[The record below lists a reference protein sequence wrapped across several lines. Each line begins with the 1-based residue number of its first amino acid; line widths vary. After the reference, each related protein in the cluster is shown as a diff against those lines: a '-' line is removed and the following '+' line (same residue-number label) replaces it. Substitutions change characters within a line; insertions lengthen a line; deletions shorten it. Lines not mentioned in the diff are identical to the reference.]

1 MPDKNLGEELEN
13 MEENIENLKSKEFR
27 VLGIKVSFMS
37 VSALLAV
44 VGSIVGALYGG
55 FLMYQKVEEVAGLDI
70 GAFEQ
75 RMEII
80 ETKLEEAVD
89 YTRDIK
95 SDLRDDVMKIEQQGD
110 RNEDIVKDTEDN
122 LNSRMR
128 QLEKDIFDMI
138 EIAEGRFETKRDA
151 LQEDYDQKSSS
162 LLADYETRADKL
174 NDNYDEKAERLNKN
188 INDDLEKLET
198 DLKQAMKDL
207 EERLENRVQK
217 ALDNP
222 LAN

>member
-1 MPDKNLGEELEN
+1 MAKDLGQELEN
-13 MEENIENLKSKEFR
+13 MNENIESLKNKEFR
-27 VLGIKVSFMS
+27 VLGIKVTFMS

-44 VGSIVGALYGG
+44 LGSVLGALYAG
-55 FLMYQKVEEVAGLDI
+55 FVMYQKIEEIAGLDV

-95 SDLRDDVMKIEQQGD
+95 SDLRDDIMKIEQQGD
-110 RNEDIVKDTEDN
+110 RTEDTVKDTEDD
-122 LNSRMR
+122 LMSRMS
-128 QLEKDIFDMI
+128 QVEKDIIDMI
-138 EIAEGRFETKRDA
+138 DIAEGRFESKRDQ
-151 LQEDYDQKSSS
+151 LLKDYDNK
-162 LLADYETRADKL
+162 AD
-174 NDNYDEKAERLNKN
+174 RLNTN
-188 INDDLEKLET
+188 IDGDMQKLES
-198 DLKQAMKDL
+198 DLKQAMKEL
-207 EERLENRVQK
+207 EEKLENRVQK

>member
-1 MPDKNLGEELEN
+1 MAKDLGQELEN
-13 MEENIENLKSKEFR
+13 MEDNIENLKNKEFR
-27 VLGIKVSFMS
+27 ILGIKVTFVS

-44 VGSIVGALYGG
+44 LGSILGALYGG
-55 FLMYQKVEEVAGLDI
+55 FLMYQKVEEIAGLDI

-110 RNEDIVKDTEDN
+110 RNEDVVKDTEDT
-122 LNSRMR
+122 LNARMR
-128 QLEKDIFDMI
+128 QLEKDVFDMI

-151 LQEDYDQKSSS
+151 LQGDYEQKADRLIKDYDDK
-162 LLADYETRADKL
+162 AD
-174 NDNYDEKAERLNKN
+174 RLNTN
-188 INDDLEKLET
+188 VDNDMEKLES
-198 DLKQAMKDL
+198 DLKQAMKEL
-207 EERLENRVQK
+207 QEKLENRVQK

>member
-1 MPDKNLGEELEN
+1 MSDKNLGEELEN
-13 MEENIENLKSKEFR
+13 MEENIENLKNKEFR

-44 VGSIVGALYGG
+44 IGSVVGALYGG
-55 FLMYQKVEEVAGLDI
+55 FLMYQKVEEVAGLDV

-80 ETKLEEAVD
+80 ETKLDEALD
-89 YTRDIK
+89 YARDIK

-110 RNEDIVKDTEDN
+110 RNEDTVKDTEDK
-122 LNSRMR
+122 LNARMR

-151 LQEDYDQKSSS
+151 LQGDYDKK
-162 LLADYETRADKL
+162 ADRLVKDYDSKAD
-174 NDNYDEKAERLNKN
+174 RLNTN
-188 INDDLEKLET
+188 VEADMEKLES
-198 DLKQAMKDL
+198 DLKEAMREL
-207 EERLENRVQK
+207 ETKLEKRVQN

>member
-1 MPDKNLGEELEN
+1 MAKDLGQELEN
-13 MEENIENLKSKEFR
+13 MEENIENLKNKEFR

-44 VGSIVGALYGG
+44 IGSVVGALYGG
-55 FLMYQKVEEVAGLDI
+55 FLMYQKVEEVAGLDV

-80 ETKLEEAVD
+80 ETKLDEALD
-89 YTRDIK
+89 YARDIK

-110 RNEDIVKDTEDN
+110 RNEDTVKDTEDK
-122 LNSRMR
+122 LNARMR
-128 QLEKDIFDMI
+128 QLEKDVFDMI

-151 LQEDYDQKSSS
+151 LQGDYDKK
-162 LLADYETRADKL
+162 ADRLVKDYDSKAD
-174 NDNYDEKAERLNKN
+174 RLNTN
-188 INDDLEKLET
+188 IEADMEKLES
-198 DLKQAMKDL
+198 DLKEAMKEL
-207 EERLENRVQK
+207 ETKLEKRVQN

>member
-1 MPDKNLGEELEN
+1 MSDKNLEEQL
-13 MEENIENLKSKEFR
+13 ENIENLKSKEFR
-27 VLGIKVSFMS
+27 VLGIKVSFLS
-37 VSALLAV
+37 VSALLALI
-44 VGSIVGALYGG
+44 GSVLGALYGG

-80 ETKLEEAVD
+80 ETKLDEAID

-95 SDLRDDVMKIEQQGD
+95 SDLRDDIMKIEQQGD
-110 RNEDIVKDTEDN
+110 RNEDTVKDTEDK
-122 LNSRMR
+122 LNDRMR

-138 EIAEGRFETKRDA
+138 EIAEGRFEKKRDA
-151 LQEDYDQKSSS
+151 LQEDYDQRG
-162 LLADYETRADKL
+162 DTL

-188 INDDLEKLET
+188 ISDDLTKLET
-198 DLKQAMKDL
+198 DIKQLMKEL
-207 EERLENRVQK
+207 EERVNNRVQK

>member
-1 MPDKNLGEELEN
+1 MAKDLGQDL
-13 MEENIENLKSKEFR
+13 ENIENLKNKEFR
-27 VLGIKVSFMS
+27 ILGIKVTFVS

-44 VGSIVGALYGG
+44 LGSILGALYGG
-55 FLMYQKVEEVAGLDI
+55 FLMYQKVEEIAGLDI

-122 LNSRMR
+122 LNARMR
-128 QLEKDIFDMI
+128 QLEKDVFDMI

-151 LQEDYDQKSSS
+151 LQG
-162 LLADYETRADKL
+162 DYEQKASQLAKDIEERSDKL

-188 INDDLEKLET
+188 IDDDMQKLET
-198 DLKQAMKDL
+198 DLKQAMKEL
-207 EERLENRVQK
+207 KEKLENRVQK

>member
-1 MPDKNLGEELEN
+1 MAKDLGQELEN
-13 MEENIENLKSKEFR
+13 MEDNIENLKNKEFR
-27 VLGIKVSFMS
+27 ILGIKVTFVS

-44 VGSIVGALYGG
+44 LGSILGALYGG
-55 FLMYQKVEEVAGLDI
+55 FLMYQKVEEIAGLDI

-110 RNEDIVKDTEDN
+110 RNEDVVKDTEDT
-122 LNSRMR
+122 LNARMR
-128 QLEKDIFDMI
+128 QLEKDVFDMI

-151 LQEDYDQKSSS
+151 LQGDYEQKADRLIKDYDDK
-162 LLADYETRADKL
+162 AD
-174 NDNYDEKAERLNKN
+174 RLNTN
-188 INDDLEKLET
+188 VDNDMEKLES
-198 DLKQAMKDL
+198 DMKQAMKEL
-207 EERLENRVQK
+207 EDKLENRVQK

>member
-1 MPDKNLGEELEN
+1 MAKDLGQELEN
-13 MEENIENLKSKEFR
+13 MEDNIENLKNKEFR
-27 VLGIKVSFMS
+27 ILGIKVTFVS

-44 VGSIVGALYGG
+44 LGSILGALYGG
-55 FLMYQKVEEVAGLDI
+55 FLMYQKVEEIAGLDI

-110 RNEDIVKDTEDN
+110 RNEDVVKDTEDT
-122 LNSRMR
+122 LNARMR
-128 QLEKDIFDMI
+128 QLEKDVFDMI

-151 LQEDYDQKSSS
+151 LQGDYEQKADRLIKDYDDK
-162 LLADYETRADKL
+162 AD
-174 NDNYDEKAERLNKN
+174 RLNTN
-188 INDDLEKLET
+188 VDNDMEKLEN
-198 DLKQAMKDL
+198 DMKQAMKEL
-207 EERLENRVQK
+207 EEKLENRVQK

>member
-1 MPDKNLGEELEN
+1 MGKDLGQELEN
-13 MEENIENLKSKEFR
+13 MEDNIENLKNKEFR
-27 VLGIKVSFMS
+27 ILGIKVTFVS

-44 VGSIVGALYGG
+44 LGSILGALYGG
-55 FLMYQKVEEVAGLDI
+55 FLMYQKVEEIAGLDI

-110 RNEDIVKDTEDN
+110 RNEDVVKDTEDT
-122 LNSRMR
+122 LNARMR
-128 QLEKDIFDMI
+128 QLEKDVFDMI

-151 LQEDYDQKSSS
+151 LQGDYEQKADRLIKDYDDK
-162 LLADYETRADKL
+162 AD
-174 NDNYDEKAERLNKN
+174 RLNTN
-188 INDDLEKLET
+188 VDNDMEKLES
-198 DLKQAMKDL
+198 DMKQAMKEL
-207 EERLENRVQK
+207 EDKLENRVQK

>member
-1 MPDKNLGEELEN
+1 MAKDLGQELEN
-13 MEENIENLKSKEFR
+13 MEENIENLKNKEFR

-44 VGSIVGALYGG
+44 IGSVVGALYGG
-55 FLMYQKVEEVAGLDI
+55 FLMYQKVEEVAGLDV

-75 RMEII
+75 RMDII
-80 ETKLEEAVD
+80 ETKLDEALD
-89 YTRDIK
+89 YARDIK

-110 RNEDIVKDTEDN
+110 RNEDTVKDTEDK
-122 LNSRMR
+122 LNARMR

-151 LQEDYDQKSSS
+151 LQGDYDKK
-162 LLADYETRADKL
+162 ADRLVKDYDSKAD
-174 NDNYDEKAERLNKN
+174 RLNTN
-188 INDDLEKLET
+188 IEADMEKLES
-198 DLKQAMKDL
+198 DLKEAMKEL
-207 EERLENRVQK
+207 ETKLEKRVQN

>member
-1 MPDKNLGEELEN
+1 MAKDLGQELEN
-13 MEENIENLKSKEFR
+13 MEENIENLKNKEFKI
-27 VLGIKVSFMS
+27 LGIKVTF
-37 VSALLAV
+37 VSITALLAV
-44 VGSIVGALYGG
+44 ISSVFAALYGG
-55 FLMYQKVEEVAGLDI
+55 FLMYQKVEEIAGLDI

-110 RNEDIVKDTEDN
+110 RNEDVVKDTEDT
-122 LNSRMR
+122 LNARMR
-128 QLEKDIFDMI
+128 QLEKDVFDMI

-151 LQEDYDQKSSS
+151 LQGDYEQKADRLIKDYDDK
-162 LLADYETRADKL
+162 AD
-174 NDNYDEKAERLNKN
+174 RLNTN
-188 INDDLEKLET
+188 VDNDMEKLEG
-198 DLKQAMKDL
+198 DMKQAMKEL
-207 EERLENRVQK
+207 EEKLENRVQK

>member
-1 MPDKNLGEELEN
+1 MAKDLGQELEN
-13 MEENIENLKSKEFR
+13 MEDNIENLKNKEFR
-27 VLGIKVSFMS
+27 ILGIKVTFVS

-44 VGSIVGALYGG
+44 LGSILGALYGG
-55 FLMYQKVEEVAGLDI
+55 FLMYQKVEEIAGLDI

-110 RNEDIVKDTEDN
+110 RNEDVVKDTEDT
-122 LNSRMR
+122 LNARMR
-128 QLEKDIFDMI
+128 QLEKDVFDMI

-151 LQEDYDQKSSS
+151 LQGDYEQKADRLIKDYDDK
-162 LLADYETRADKL
+162 AD
-174 NDNYDEKAERLNKN
+174 RLNTN
-188 INDDLEKLET
+188 VDNDMQKLES
-198 DLKQAMKDL
+198 DLKQAMKEL
-207 EERLENRVQK
+207 EEKLENRVQK

>member
-1 MPDKNLGEELEN
+1 MSDKNLEEQF
-13 MEENIENLKSKEFR
+13 ENIENLKSKEFR
-27 VLGIKVSFMS
+27 VLGIKVSFLS
-37 VSALLAV
+37 VSALLALI
-44 VGSIVGALYGG
+44 GSVLGALYGG

-75 RMEII
+75 RMDII
-80 ETKLEEAVD
+80 ETKLDEAID

-95 SDLRDDVMKIEQQGD
+95 SNLRDDIMKIEKQGD
-110 RNEDIVKDTEDN
+110 RNEDTVKDTEDK
-122 LNSRMR
+122 LNDRMR

-151 LQEDYDQKSSS
+151 LQEDYDQRSE
-162 LLADYETRADKL
+162 AL

-188 INDDLEKLET
+188 ISDDLTKLET
-198 DLKQAMKDL
+198 DIKELMKEL
-207 EERLENRVQK
+207 EERVNNRVQK
-217 ALDNP
+217 SLDNP

>member
-1 MPDKNLGEELEN
+1 MARDLEQDLESMN
-13 MEENIENLKSKEFR
+13 ENIENLKNKEFR
-27 VLGIKVSFMS
+27 ILGIKVTF
-37 VSALLAV
+37 VSITSLLAV
-44 VGSIVGALYGG
+44 ISSVFAALYGG

-95 SDLRDDVMKIEQQGD
+95 SDLRDDIMKIEQQGD
-110 RNEDIVKDTEDN
+110 RTEDTVKDTEDD
-122 LNSRMR
+122 LMGRMR
-128 QLEKDIFDMI
+128 QVEKDIIDMI
-138 EIAEGRFETKRDA
+138 DVAEGRFESKRDQ
-151 LQEDYDQKSSS
+151 LLKDYDDK
-162 LLADYETRADKL
+162 AD
-174 NDNYDEKAERLNKN
+174 RLNTN
-188 INDDLEKLET
+188 VDNDMEKLEA
-198 DLKQAMKDL
+198 DLKQEMKDL
-207 EERLENRVQK
+207 EDKLEKRVQG

>member
-1 MPDKNLGEELEN
+1 MSDKNLEEQL
-13 MEENIENLKSKEFR
+13 ENIENLKSKEFR
-27 VLGIKVSFMS
+27 VLGIKVSFLS
-37 VSALLAV
+37 VSALLALI
-44 VGSIVGALYGG
+44 GSVLGALYGG

-80 ETKLEEAVD
+80 ETKLDEAID

-95 SDLRDDVMKIEQQGD
+95 SDLRDDIMKIEQQGD
-110 RNEDIVKDTEDN
+110 RNEDTVKDTEDK
-122 LNSRMR
+122 LNDRMR

-151 LQEDYDQKSSS
+151 LQEDYDQRS
-162 LLADYETRADKL
+162 ETL

-188 INDDLEKLET
+188 ISDDLTKLET
-198 DLKQAMKDL
+198 DIKQLMKEL
-207 EERLENRVQK
+207 EERVNNRVQK

>member
-1 MPDKNLGEELEN
+1 MAKDLSQELEN
-13 MEENIENLKSKEFR
+13 MEENIENLKNKEFR
-27 VLGIKVSFMS
+27 ILGIKVTFVS

-44 VGSIVGALYGG
+44 LGSILGALYGG

-95 SDLRDDVMKIEQQGD
+95 SDLRDDVMKIEKQGD
-110 RNEDIVKDTEDN
+110 RNEDVVKDTEDE
-122 LNSRMR
+122 LNARMR
-128 QLEKDIFDMI
+128 QLEKDVFDMI

-151 LQEDYDQKSSS
+151 LQGDYEQKADRLIKDYD
-162 LLADYETRADKL
+162 D
-174 NDNYDEKAERLNKN
+174 KAERLNTNVDNDMEKLESDMKQAM
-188 INDDLEKLET
+188 DDLENK
-198 DLKQAMKDL
+198 
-207 EERLENRVQK
+207 LENRVQS

>member
-1 MPDKNLGEELEN
+1 MADKNLEEELEN
-13 MEENIENLKSKEFR
+13 LENLKSKEFR

-44 VGSIVGALYGG
+44 IGSVVGALYGG

-75 RMEII
+75 RMDII
-80 ETKLEEAVD
+80 ETKLDEALD
-89 YTRDIK
+89 YARDIK

-110 RNEDIVKDTEDN
+110 RNEDIVKDTEDD
-122 LNSRMR
+122 LNARMR
-128 QLEKDIFDMI
+128 QLEKDVFDII
-138 EIAEGRFETKRDA
+138 ETAEGRFETKRDA

-198 DLKQAMKDL
+198 DLKQAMKEL
-207 EERLENRVQK
+207 EERLEKRVQK
-217 ALDNP
+217 SLDNP

>member
-1 MPDKNLGEELEN
+1 MAKDLGQELEN
-13 MEENIENLKSKEFR
+13 MEENIENLKNKEFR

-44 VGSIVGALYGG
+44 IGSVVGALYGG
-55 FLMYQKVEEVAGLDI
+55 FLMYQKVEEVAGLDV

-75 RMEII
+75 RMDII
-80 ETKLEEAVD
+80 ETKLDEALD
-89 YTRDIK
+89 YARDIK

-110 RNEDIVKDTEDN
+110 RNEDTVKDTEDK
-122 LNSRMR
+122 LNARMR
-128 QLEKDIFDMI
+128 QLEKDVFDMI

-151 LQEDYDQKSSS
+151 LQGDYDKK
-162 LLADYETRADKL
+162 ADRLVKDYDSKAD
-174 NDNYDEKAERLNKN
+174 RLNTN
-188 INDDLEKLET
+188 IEADMEKLES
-198 DLKQAMKDL
+198 DLKEAMKEL
-207 EERLENRVQK
+207 ETKLEKRVQN

>member
-1 MPDKNLGEELEN
+1 MSDKNLEEEL
-13 MEENIENLKSKEFR
+13 ENIENLKGKEFR
-27 VLGIKVSFMS
+27 VLGIKVSFLS
-37 VSALLAV
+37 ISALLAGL
-44 VGSIVGALYGG
+44 GSIIGALYGG

-110 RNEDIVKDTEDN
+110 RNEDTVKDTEDK
-122 LNSRMR
+122 LNARMR

-151 LQEDYDQKSSS
+151 LQGDYDKKAARLVKDYDSK
-162 LLADYETRADKL
+162 ADRLNTNIEADMDKL
-174 NDNYDEKAERLNKN
+174 ESDLKEAMKELETK
-188 INDDLEKLET
+188 LEK
-198 DLKQAMKDL
+198 
-207 EERLENRVQK
+207 RVQS

>member
-1 MPDKNLGEELEN
+1 MERDLEQDL
-13 MEENIENLKSKEFR
+13 ENIENLKNKEFR
-27 VLGIKVSFMS
+27 ILGIKVTFVS

-44 VGSIVGALYGG
+44 LGSILGALYGG
-55 FLMYQKVEEVAGLDI
+55 FLMYQKVEEIAGLDI

-110 RNEDIVKDTEDN
+110 RNEDVVKDTEDT
-122 LNSRMR
+122 LNARMR
-128 QLEKDIFDMI
+128 QLEKDVFDMI

-151 LQEDYDQKSSS
+151 LQG
-162 LLADYETRADKL
+162 DYEQKASQLAKDIEERSDKL

-188 INDDLEKLET
+188 IDDDMQKLES
-198 DLKQAMKDL
+198 DLKQAMKEL
-207 EERLENRVQK
+207 EEKLENRVQK

>member
-1 MPDKNLGEELEN
+1 MAKDLGQELEN
-13 MEENIENLKSKEFR
+13 MEDNIENLKNKEFR
-27 VLGIKVSFMS
+27 ILGIKVTFVS

-44 VGSIVGALYGG
+44 LGSILGALYGG
-55 FLMYQKVEEVAGLDI
+55 FLMYQKVEEIAGLDI

-110 RNEDIVKDTEDN
+110 RNEDVVKDTEDT
-122 LNSRMR
+122 LNARMR
-128 QLEKDIFDMI
+128 QLENDVFDMI

-151 LQEDYDQKSSS
+151 LQG
-162 LLADYETRADKL
+162 DYEKKASQLAKDIEERSDKL

-188 INDDLEKLET
+188 IDDDMQKLES
-198 DLKQAMKDL
+198 DMKQAMKEL
-207 EERLENRVQK
+207 EEKLENRVQK

>member
-1 MPDKNLGEELEN
+1 MAKDLGQELEN
-13 MEENIENLKSKEFR
+13 MEENIENLKNKEFR
-27 VLGIKVSFMS
+27 ILGIKVTFVS

-44 VGSIVGALYGG
+44 LGSILGALYGG

-80 ETKLEEAVD
+80 ETKLDEAVD

-95 SDLRDDVMKIEQQGD
+95 SDLRDDIMKIEQQGD
-110 RNEDIVKDTEDN
+110 RTEDTVKDTEDD
-122 LNSRMR
+122 LMSRMR
-128 QLEKDIFDMI
+128 QVEKDIIDMI
-138 EIAEGRFETKRDA
+138 DVAEGRFESKRDQ
-151 LQEDYDQKSSS
+151 LLKDYDDK
-162 LLADYETRADKL
+162 AD
-174 NDNYDEKAERLNKN
+174 RLNTN
-188 INDDLEKLET
+188 IDGDMEKLES
-198 DLKQAMKDL
+198 DLKQAMKEL
-207 EERLENRVQK
+207 EEKLENRVQK

>member
-1 MPDKNLGEELEN
+1 MAKDLGQELEN
-13 MEENIENLKSKEFR
+13 MEDNIENLKNKEFR
-27 VLGIKVSFMS
+27 ILGIKVTFVS

-44 VGSIVGALYGG
+44 LGSILGALYGG
-55 FLMYQKVEEVAGLDI
+55 FLMYQKVEEIAGLDI

-110 RNEDIVKDTEDN
+110 RNEDVVKDTEDT
-122 LNSRMR
+122 LNARMR
-128 QLEKDIFDMI
+128 QLEKDVFDMI

-151 LQEDYDQKSSS
+151 LQGDYEQKADRLIKDYDDK
-162 LLADYETRADKL
+162 AD
-174 NDNYDEKAERLNKN
+174 RLNTN
-188 INDDLEKLET
+188 VDNDMEKLET
-198 DLKQAMKDL
+198 DLKQAMKEL
-207 EERLENRVQK
+207 EDKLENRVQK

>member
-1 MPDKNLGEELEN
+1 MGKDLGQELEN
-13 MEENIENLKSKEFR
+13 MEENIENLKNKEFKI
-27 VLGIKVSFMS
+27 LGIKVTF
-37 VSALLAV
+37 VSITALLAV
-44 VGSIVGALYGG
+44 ISSVFAALYGG

-80 ETKLEEAVD
+80 ETKLDEAVD

-110 RNEDIVKDTEDN
+110 RNEDVVKDTEDT
-122 LNSRMR
+122 LNARMR
-128 QLEKDIFDMI
+128 QLEKDVFDMI

-151 LQEDYDQKSSS
+151 LQGDYEQKADRLIKDYDDK
-162 LLADYETRADKL
+162 AD
-174 NDNYDEKAERLNKN
+174 RLNTN
-188 INDDLEKLET
+188 VDNDMEKLEG
-198 DLKQAMKDL
+198 DMKQAMKEL
-207 EERLENRVQK
+207 EEKLENRVQK

>member
-1 MPDKNLGEELEN
+1 MSDKNLGEELEN
-13 MEENIENLKSKEFR
+13 MEENIENLKNKEFR

-37 VSALLAV
+37 ISALLAV
-44 VGSIVGALYGG
+44 IGSVVGALYGG
-55 FLMYQKVEEVAGLDI
+55 FLMYQKVEEVAGLDV

-80 ETKLEEAVD
+80 ETKLDEALD
-89 YTRDIK
+89 YARDIK

-110 RNEDIVKDTEDN
+110 RNEDTVKDTEDK
-122 LNSRMR
+122 LNARMR

-151 LQEDYDQKSSS
+151 LQGDYDKK
-162 LLADYETRADKL
+162 ADRLVKDYDSKAD
-174 NDNYDEKAERLNKN
+174 RLNTN
-188 INDDLEKLET
+188 VEADMEKLES
-198 DLKQAMKDL
+198 DLKEAMKEL
-207 EERLENRVQK
+207 ETKLEKRVQN

>member
-1 MPDKNLGEELEN
+1 MSDKNLGEELEN
-13 MEENIENLKSKEFR
+13 MEENIENLKNKEFR

-44 VGSIVGALYGG
+44 IGSVVGALYGG
-55 FLMYQKVEEVAGLDI
+55 FLMYQKVEEVAGLDV

-80 ETKLEEAVD
+80 ETKLDEALD
-89 YTRDIK
+89 YARDIK

-110 RNEDIVKDTEDN
+110 RNEDTVKDTEDK
-122 LNSRMR
+122 LNARMR

-151 LQEDYDQKSSS
+151 LQGDYDKK
-162 LLADYETRADKL
+162 ADRLVKDYDSKAD
-174 NDNYDEKAERLNKN
+174 RLNTN
-188 INDDLEKLET
+188 VEADMEKLES
-198 DLKQAMKDL
+198 DLKEAMKEL
-207 EERLENRVQK
+207 ETKLEKRVQN

>member
-1 MPDKNLGEELEN
+1 MSDKNLEEQL
-13 MEENIENLKSKEFR
+13 ENIENLKSKEFR
-27 VLGIKVSFMS
+27 VLGIKVSFLS
-37 VSALLAV
+37 VSALLALI
-44 VGSIVGALYGG
+44 GSVLGALYGG

-75 RMEII
+75 RMDII
-80 ETKLEEAVD
+80 ETKLDEAID

-95 SDLRDDVMKIEQQGD
+95 SNLRDDIMKIEKQGD
-110 RNEDIVKDTEDN
+110 RNEDTVKDTEDK
-122 LNSRMR
+122 LNDRMR

-151 LQEDYDQKSSS
+151 LQEDYDQRSE
-162 LLADYETRADKL
+162 AL

-188 INDDLEKLET
+188 ISDDLTKLET
-198 DLKQAMKDL
+198 DIKELMKEL
-207 EERLENRVQK
+207 EERVNNRVQK
-217 ALDNP
+217 SLDNP

>member
-1 MPDKNLGEELEN
+1 MAKDLGQELEN
-13 MEENIENLKSKEFR
+13 MEENIENLKNKEFR
-27 VLGIKVSFMS
+27 VLGIKVTFVS

-44 VGSIVGALYGG
+44 LGSILGALYGG

-80 ETKLEEAVD
+80 ETKLDEALD
-89 YTRDIK
+89 YARDIK
-95 SDLRDDVMKIEQQGD
+95 SDLRDDVMKIEKQGD
-110 RNEDIVKDTEDN
+110 RNEDIVKDTEDK
-122 LNSRMR
+122 LNARMR

-151 LQEDYDQKSSS
+151 LQSDYDKK
-162 LLADYETRADKL
+162 ADRLVKDYDSKAD
-174 NDNYDEKAERLNKN
+174 RLNTN
-188 INDDLEKLET
+188 IEADMEKLES
-198 DLKQAMKDL
+198 DVKEAMKEL
-207 EERLENRVQK
+207 ETKLEKRVQN

>member
-1 MPDKNLGEELEN
+1 MAKDLGQELEN
-13 MEENIENLKSKEFR
+13 MEDNIENLKNKEFR
-27 VLGIKVSFMS
+27 ILGIKVTFVS

-44 VGSIVGALYGG
+44 LGSILGALYGG
-55 FLMYQKVEEVAGLDI
+55 FLMYQKVEEIAGLDI

-95 SDLRDDVMKIEQQGD
+95 SDLRDDVMKIEKQGD
-110 RNEDIVKDTEDN
+110 RNEDVVKDTEDE
-122 LNSRMR
+122 LNARMR
-128 QLEKDIFDMI
+128 QLEKDVFDMI

-151 LQEDYDQKSSS
+151 LQGDYEQKADRLIKDYD
-162 LLADYETRADKL
+162 D
-174 NDNYDEKAERLNKN
+174 KAERLNTNVDNDMEKLESDMKQAM
-188 INDDLEKLET
+188 DDLENK
-198 DLKQAMKDL
+198 
-207 EERLENRVQK
+207 LENRVQS

>member
-1 MPDKNLGEELEN
+1 MAKDLGQELEN
-13 MEENIENLKSKEFR
+13 MEDNIENLKNKEFR
-27 VLGIKVSFMS
+27 ILGIKVTFVS

-44 VGSIVGALYGG
+44 LGSILGALYGG
-55 FLMYQKVEEVAGLDI
+55 FLMYQKVEEIAGLDI

-110 RNEDIVKDTEDN
+110 RNEDVVKDTEDT
-122 LNSRMR
+122 LNARMR
-128 QLEKDIFDMI
+128 QLENDVFDMI

-151 LQEDYDQKSSS
+151 LQG
-162 LLADYETRADKL
+162 DYEQKASQLAKDIEERSDKL

-188 INDDLEKLET
+188 IDDDMQKLET
-198 DLKQAMKDL
+198 DLKQAMKEL
-207 EERLENRVQK
+207 EEKLENRVQK